1 MGAVTGIYGGGVL
14 MSTPS
19 PSSNIEN
26 IDSSQCAPPVMF
38 SLKKDPNSFALGVHQ
53 FPSAMPRFHTR
64 AIESAGFQEVPKTK
78 YEVSSIARSAIFPL
92 PDVANDVFNIGLV
105 TLQCSSR
112 SALNEKLLDQLG
124 YHTPPKM
131 TYAVTMTCL
140 GDMYCHSLLETNSTE
155 EAQARQ
161 FPGLPVGT
169 KAIPVP
175 EVEEPVPNPGC
186 MRLSLRNEFPV
197 PSSAITPYT
206 AKRQGDCCSVSSD
219 IRDIPNRKS
228 SPAIPMQSDEEEEVK
243 SQDCNLAFAS
253 KAPHSMYELMK
264 MNKATEESTLHLSN
278 GDENV
283 EIFRVAFQGT
293 QNVTKEESFML
304 NSRDSRAN
312 TSQAPAV
319 QHPLPMFGLELPWGA
334 LSTAAECISRP
345 HISLPSSHTKVA
357 MTRDED
363 NVTAASNW
371 KDRPNEEIG
380 LDFLKNLNR
389 NYFNDTDGP
398 AINVKSE
405 WNSDSE

>member
-1 MGAVTGIYGGGVL
+1 
-14 MSTPS
+14 
-19 PSSNIEN
+19 
-26 IDSSQCAPPVMF
+26 
-38 SLKKDPNSFALGVHQ
+38 
-53 FPSAMPRFHTR
+53 
-64 AIESAGFQEVPKTK
+64 
-78 YEVSSIARSAIFPL
+78 
-92 PDVANDVFNIGLV
+92 
-105 TLQCSSR
+105 
-112 SALNEKLLDQLG
+112 
-124 YHTPPKM
+124 
-131 TYAVTMTCL
+131 
-140 GDMYCHSLLETNSTE
+140 
-155 EAQARQ
+155 
-161 FPGLPVGT
+161 
-169 KAIPVP
+169 
-175 EVEEPVPNPGC
+175 
-186 MRLSLRNEFPV
+186 
-197 PSSAITPYT
+197 
-206 AKRQGDCCSVSSD
+206 
-219 IRDIPNRKS
+219 
-228 SPAIPMQSDEEEEVK
+228 
-243 SQDCNLAFAS
+243 
-253 KAPHSMYELMK
+253 
-264 MNKATEESTLHLSN
+264 LSN

-293 QNVTKEESFML
+293 QNVTKEESFIL